1 MSLGGAQDVGPESVQ
16 DSTGKVPDPGSG
28 ASQDFEF
35 DTSSPIWL
43 QLVTEF
49 SRRIV
54 IGQWKSGEKIPG
66 VRELA
71 LQLGVNPNTVQRA
84 LGEMEREGLCRSERT
99 TGRFVTQDVDRIVE
113 LRRALVTGAADEYIR
128 VGQRLGMD
136 ADAAVTLINERWN
149 RNDSGHADRAG
160 REE

>member
-1 MSLGGAQDVGPESVQ
+1 MQ
-16 DSTGKVPDPGSG
+16 
-28 ASQDFEF
+28 F

-54 IGQWKSGEKIPG
+54 TGEWQTGSKIPG

-84 LGEMEREGLCRSERT
+84 LGEMERDGLCRSERT
-99 TGRFVTQDVDRIVE
+99 SGRFVTDDNRRVST
-113 LRRALVTGAADEYIR
+113 LRRALVTEAADDYIR
-128 VGQRLGMD
+128 VSRGLRMEVRD
-136 ADAAVTLINERWN
+136 AVALIDERWN
-149 RNDSGHADRAG
+149 TNDFADHDGADATRGGHHAG
-160 REE
+160 ERH